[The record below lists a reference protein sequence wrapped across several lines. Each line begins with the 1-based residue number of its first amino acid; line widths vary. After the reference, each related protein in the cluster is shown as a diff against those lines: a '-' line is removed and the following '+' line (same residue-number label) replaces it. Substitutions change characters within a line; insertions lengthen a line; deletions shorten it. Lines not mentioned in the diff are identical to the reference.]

1 MSTPSPRPLSF
12 NAAPLSLYRQLLS
25 IIRWLG
31 KMASATPEEL
41 LLCSLLSV
49 GCGLERYRNSK
60 KSLVVELKGI
70 TPLTTHTHRVWR
82 CFYEEVCLHN
92 RLRESCPPRTNVPD
106 CRSLTWVALS
116 IPITNLYFDGFWTTI
131 DSAHPPSL
139 SAAEL
144 TSAAAS
150 IFLSEFSP
158 RLYLQPLKVHSL
170 AWRHREE
177 NQNRSRQA
185 RITGETLQKK
195 RRRKNDVNSGDALPE
210 DRAQGWKSLSMP
222 GIVSEVRFTYLL
234 FSFQSVLCYFCLQ
247 TKMVGGN
254 Y

>member
-1 MSTPSPRPLSF
+1 MAWQNGLCYSWG
-12 NAAPLSLYRQLLS
+12 AATVFSL
-25 IIRWLG
+25 IRWLWVREVQ
-31 KMASATPEEL
+31 KQQEEP
-41 LLCSLLSV
+41 CRWIEGYHS
-49 GCGLERYRNSK
+49 
-60 KSLVVELKGI
+60 
-70 TPLTTHTHRVWR
+70 THHTHTPGLTMFLWR
-82 CFYEEVCLHN
+82 GLLAQPPSWIMPSSNKCS
-92 RLRESCPPRTNVPD
+92 RLSFPHMGGLVNPHYY
-106 CRSLTWVALS
+106 
-116 IPITNLYFDGFWTTI
+116 LYFDGFWTTI

-185 RITGETLQKK
+185 RITGETLRKK